1 MSGQVGPPRK
11 GLQHRTLGVGGGARR
26 PAALALPRADR
37 ATAAEPAL

>member
-26 PAALALPRADR
+26 LVAPLCADR
-37 ATAAEPAL
+37 APAVEPAL